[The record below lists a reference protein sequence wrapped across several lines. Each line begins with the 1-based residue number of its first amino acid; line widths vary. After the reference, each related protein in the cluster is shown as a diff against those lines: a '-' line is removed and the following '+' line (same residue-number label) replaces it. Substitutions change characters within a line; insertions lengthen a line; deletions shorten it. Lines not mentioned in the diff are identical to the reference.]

1 MLLSVSRPSHVF
13 CLSKPSVLFAQ
24 GLSTFPR
31 TCWFWVDL
39 WHSQPPQISTHF
51 HQSTSSNSHHSLVFS
66 CFPFSLRIPALSKGY
81 TGPVHIVILSLYP
94 PLEFRD
100 KKGEPNWII
109 LSLFPASFQSDLWS
123 KVFPIAGCVLWR
135 KKSVRGDFGLW
146 MAPIAT
152 PKRSCIHLGSAE
164 WKLQDYV
171 LSGSTLS
178 QCATFEMGGLL
189 HMV

>member
-24 GLSTFPR
+24 GLSTFPQNLLVWV
-31 TCWFWVDL
+31 WFVAF
-39 WHSQPPQISTHF
+39 STSSNSTHF

-81 TGPVHIVILSLYP
+81 TGPVHIVSFPFYP
-94 PLEFRD
+94 PFEFRD

-109 LSLFPASFQSDLWS
+109 LSLFPSSFQSNLWA

-135 KKSVRGDFGLW
+135 KKSVRGDLASEWPPLQHPSDHAFIWGRLNE
-146 MAPIAT
+146 
-152 PKRSCIHLGSAE
+152 SCRITFVGFYFE
-164 WKLQDYV
+164 PV
-171 LSGSTLS
+171 
-178 QCATFEMGGLL
+178 CTFEMGGLL